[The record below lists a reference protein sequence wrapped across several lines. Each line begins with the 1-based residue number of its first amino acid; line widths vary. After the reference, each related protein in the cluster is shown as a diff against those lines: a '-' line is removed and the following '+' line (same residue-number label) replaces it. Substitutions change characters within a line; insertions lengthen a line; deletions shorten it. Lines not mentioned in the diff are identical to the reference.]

1 VCFGGLVF
9 SVGLLFVGR
18 GGCLD
23 VVFWFSIYWGVFV
36 VVVVVVGFV
45 WFVCLLSYLSP
56 RS

>member
-18 GGCLD
+18 GGYLD
-23 VVFWFSIYWGVFV
+23 VVFWFSIYLGVFV
-36 VVVVVVGFV
+36 VVVVAFV